1 MTLTLGN
8 LLAFAPEWWL
18 LLGAAVAFTMGRLRP
33 RAEDVTSLVGLVA
46 LGLALAALLTQL
58 RSTLTIFQ
66 GAFVLDG
73 YTRVLQGI
81 VLAAAALCLL
91 LTLADRTWTPAPDF
105 AGFLL
110 LATAAAMLVAGG
122 ADLVS
127 LALAIALLGG
137 CVCVMVV
144 AARPASA
151 PAVAGV
157 GAFIASTLA
166 TALVT
171 YGFAFLYG
179 LTGETGLAS
188 AAGGLAHPASKPAFG
203 IALVLVIAGFGVLI
217 GMVPIQWGVQAIF
230 QRAPLAV
237 CAFTGSVVLTAA
249 LGALVRVLAATAA
262 ARPAVALL
270 LAILAAAT
278 MTGGTL
284 AALGE
289 RSLRRLLA
297 ALLIGQAGYGLAALV
312 GMRQGG
318 VAAALVF
325 LATLSAGALAAVAAL
340 IAYTHHVHSDRVG
353 DLNGMATYA
362 PGPALVLALALASL
376 SGIPPLAGFFGKLLV
391 LQAVVNAGFA
401 WLALLGVLNTVLA
414 ALIALRVIR
423 AAFLDPPVFEVHAVP
438 QPRAQGLALAL
449 GGLGVVAF
457 GAFLG
462 PLLGFATFGAR
473 AVLP

>member
-8 LLAFAPEWWL
+8 LLTFAPECWL
-18 LLGAAVAFTMGRLRP
+18 LLGAAVAFVMGRLRP
-33 RAEDVTSLVGLVA
+33 RAEDETSVVGLVA
-46 LGLALAALLTQL
+46 LALALVALLTQL
-58 RSTLTIFQ
+58 RSTLTIFD
-66 GAFVLDG
+66 GAFLLDG

-81 VLAAAALCLL
+81 VLAAAGMCLL

-110 LATAAAMLVAGG
+110 LATAAAMLLAGG

-137 CVCVMVV
+137 CVGVMVV

-166 TALVT
+166 TALVS

-179 LTGETGLAS
+179 LTGETRLAL
-188 AAGGLAHPASKPAFG
+188 AGGGPVHAAARPAFG

-217 GMVPIQWGVQAIF
+217 GMVPVQWGLQAIF

-237 CAFTGSVVLTAA
+237 CAFTGSVVLAAA
-249 LGALVRVLAATAA
+249 LGALVRVLGATVASSSAA
-262 ARPAVALL
+262 AVFLAV
-270 LAILAAAT
+270 LAAAT

-312 GMRQGG
+312 GMREGG
-318 VAAALVF
+318 VAAALVL
-325 LATLSAGALAAVAAL
+325 LASLAAGILAAVAAV

-391 LQAVVNAGFA
+391 LQSVVNAGFA
-401 WLALLGVLNTVLA
+401 WLALVGVLNTVVA
-414 ALIALRVIR
+414 AMIALRVIR
-423 AAFLDPPVFEVHAVP
+423 TAFLDPPVFEVQAVAE
-438 QPRAQGLALAL
+438 PRAQGLALGLGAL
-449 GGLGVVAF
+449 GVLAF
-457 GAFLG
+457 GAVLG
-462 PLLGFATFGAR
+462 PLVGVATFGAR